1 MASSVKFGVR
11 ACGSTIQC
19 RMAGLPD
26 LSARSKA
33 GAKSSV
39 RTIRSALRPNGIR
52 WYAVCMEL
60 AVAYYRVSTR
70 QQHRSGLG
78 IEAQRATVTRFAETE
93 NLRII
98 AEYVEAEIGKGA
110 DALDRRPNSQLR
122 SQRPATP
129 RAVSWSRSSTA
140 SP

>member
-60 AVAYYRVSTR
+60 ALAYLRVST
-70 QQHRSGLG
+70 QQQQRSGLG
-78 IEAQRATVTRFAETE
+78 IEAQRAAIEQFTAAESLT
-93 NLRII
+93 I
-98 AEYVEAEIGKGA
+98 AAEFVEFESGNGT
-110 DALDRRPNSQLR
+110 DALD
-122 SQRPATP
+122 
-129 RAVSWSRSSTA
+129 
-140 SP
+140 

>member
-52 WYAVCMEL
+52 WYAVCMER
-60 AVAYYRVSTR
+60 VIAYLRVSIQR
-70 QQHRSGLG
+70 QQRSGLG
-78 IEAQRATVTRFAETE
+78 IEAQRTTIRQFVANESLAISAEF
-93 NLRII
+93 
-98 AEYVEAEIGKGA
+98 VE
-110 DALDRRPNSQLR
+110 
-122 SQRPATP
+122 
-129 RAVSWSRSSTA
+129 
-140 SP
+140 